1 MAAYKIHLKLND
13 KTYFIQN
20 IVVKNDNQDVPTTSI
35 TWTLQENEVA
45 HLTKKQVDIMLDVLA
60 RDGRDYRAS
69 RIV

>member
-1 MAAYKIHLKLND
+1 MDAYKIHLKLND

-20 IVVKNDNQDVPTTSI
+20 IVIKKDDREVPTTTI

-45 HLTKKQVDIMLDVLA
+45 HLTKKQVDIMLDILA